1 MIVTIP
7 MRMKLVIKMM
17 MMMMMMMMTKDVEK
31 DGNHL
36 SSKID
41 QYFGKIKCNREKKI
55 H

>member
-7 MRMKLVIKMM
+7 MRMKLVIK
-17 MMMMMMMMTKDVEK
+17 MMMMMMMTKDVEK